1 MIVSHSVGG
10 EETKATPTEIDF
22 SNNSYRNVIHLML
35 MSIAV
40 HSLTV
45 MKSTPSQL
53 PDRQQNLDQ
62 THSLGHTPSSD
73 TGCSM
78 GYFSSSSSPSHIPLW
93 SVACLYSQ
101 PRRPLEFSYTVVAVM
116 TSPVA
121 AVSESLAGVPN
132 CRQRKPP
139 RNDSMFLSS

>member
-1 MIVSHSVGG
+1 MIVSHYIGG

-62 THSLGHTPSSD
+62 THSLGHTLIGYGLLYGIFLVVLFAISYPIMVGSVLVLATTTA
-73 TGCSM
+73 TGVLV
-78 GYFSSSSSPSHIPLW
+78 H
-93 SVACLYSQ
+93 
-101 PRRPLEFSYTVVAVM
+101 RRRRDHLARRRCVPVV
-116 TSPVA
+116 
-121 AVSESLAGVPN
+121 GV
-132 CRQRKPP
+132 CAE
-139 RNDSMFLSS
+139 L